1 MDCHAVLKVVVWR
14 CFQFFKQFS
23 KTSNLYCNWPAAEKP
38 TISLV
43 EEVTCQFVEYMY
55 LNKREDFVKLTTKR
69 SVIC

>member
-43 EEVTCQFVEYMY
+43 EEVTCQFVEY
-55 LNKREDFVKLTTKR
+55 TCT
-69 SVIC
+69 